1 MSNII
6 AWAISNKFEIG
17 GTVFG
22 LIYVWLSIR
31 QNLLTWPAGIISS
44 LLYCWVFFDAK
55 FYAQTGLQ
63 IYYVLISL
71 YGWWSW
77 RSLSVE
83 GSESDHLR
91 VSNTAISLWVKVI
104 IANAMLTLIIYWITS
119 RYTDDSIPVTDAFIA
134 SMSIIATW
142 MLARKKIEQWLIWIF
157 IDLTSAGLY
166 FYRGLYPTVLL
177 FVVYSIM
184 AGIGYAEWRK
194 EIQKSTC
201 LTPKKSNG

>member
-1 MSNII
+1 MNNLFLWIFT
-6 AWAISNKFEIG
+6 NRVEIG

-22 LIYVWLSIR
+22 LVYVWLSIR

-63 IYYVLISL
+63 VYYVLISI

-77 RSLSVE
+77 HAISAK
-83 GSESDHLR
+83 GSEIDHLR
-91 VSNTAISLWVKVI
+91 VSKTTISLWVILIVI
-104 IANAMLTLIIYWITS
+104 NFILALIIYCITS
-119 RYTDDSIPVTDAFIA
+119 RYTDDSIPLTDAFIA

-166 FYRGLYPTVLL
+166 LYRGLYPTVML
-177 FVVYSIM
+177 FMVYAVM
-184 AGIGYAEWRK
+184 AGIGYVEWRK
-194 EIQKSTC
+194 ETQKLSC
-201 LTPKKSNG
+201 